1 MPKSNF
7 NKVIKLLS
15 NFTEIPLRHGSS
27 PVHLLHI
34 FRTPFSRNT
43 SGWLLLKSVQKSVAW
58 LNSQLNVLVNM
69 QTKKNTFLKTIWLH
83 AGVLNYQILSI
94 QGLEKTL
101 MNHAN
106 ETFPQ
111 MHLPYRTIFLH
122 NFQTMDKWSL
132 ETQPYYNLFC

>member
-69 QTKKNTFLKTIWLH
+69 QTKKNTFLKTMTSRR
-83 AGVLNYQILSI
+83 SI
-94 QGLEKTL
+94 KLPNLINSGFGK
-101 MNHAN
+101 NFN
-106 ETFPQ
+106 ESRQWNISTDAPS
-111 MHLPYRTIFLH
+111 LPH
-122 NFQTMDKWSL
+122 NFLAQFS
-132 ETQPYYNLFC
+132 YNG